1 MLTSL
6 LLAGALLANPAV
18 DQVTV
23 EARAETSDVGYEALL
38 RQDNDGAIA
47 RILATHGTATDD
59 PAALINLG
67 TAYARLGR
75 NGKARGYYQAALASD
90 ERYDLELADGR
101 WMDSRAAARL
111 AAERLERGGAL
122 ALR

>member
-1 MLTSL
+1 MLTTL
-6 LLAGALLANPAV
+6 LLAGALLTNPVV

-23 EARAETSDVGYEALL
+23 EARAEKSDVGYEALL
-38 RQDNDGAIA
+38 RNDNAGAIA
-47 RILATHGTATDD
+47 GIFATHGTATDD

-75 NGKARGYYQAALASD
+75 KAIARNYYHAAVASKQ
-90 ERYDLELADGR
+90 RYDLELADGR

-111 AAERLERGGAL
+111 AAERLERGSVL